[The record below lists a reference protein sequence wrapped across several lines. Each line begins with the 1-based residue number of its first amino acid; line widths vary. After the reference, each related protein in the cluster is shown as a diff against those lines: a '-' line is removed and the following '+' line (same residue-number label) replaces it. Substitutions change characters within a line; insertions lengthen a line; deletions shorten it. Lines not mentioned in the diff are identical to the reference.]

1 MKKAVLSRLSLLG
14 LLLSITLMVKAQDA
28 LPVLEPQDPMHREF
42 NLDEDKTLIYDHPT
56 HSNNRDTVQLIVPA
70 TVPVRTTPAAIARP
84 AKPDNHKG
92 KAKDK
97 DEEDALSFNFLYYML
112 QKFKM
117 SDLVDQHE

>member
-1 MKKAVLSRLSLLG
+1 MSLLG